1 MCVDNGQ
8 HNHIIDSSI
17 YFLMLK
23 NDVIFFLNIY
33 QKSVIFH
40 KYFYKKEPYY
50 MLILQKIYH

>member
-8 HNHIIDSSI
+8 HNHIIDSST

-33 QKSVIFH
+33 QKSVIFINI
-40 KYFYKKEPYY
+40 FT
-50 MLILQKIYH
+50 QKSHITC